1 MAQAGSTAGGWP
13 GTRSTV
19 ERYFEISLY
28 LMIVT
33 GFATLAGTGKL
44 DLLSVLV
51 VLVALALRGYL
62 LLQDRTVVI
71 PERWTSY
78 IAIFYALFYVVDF
91 LLLSGS
97 FVTATTHLVLW
108 ILVVKLFSVHRNR
121 DIVWLCVLAFLSVLA
136 AAVLTVDTLF
146 LAAFALF
153 LLLAVTTFTSWEMKR
168 SAAAAAGRAREAEAG
183 KRRMAWSLSTT
194 AAMLMVSILLGAAGI
209 FFVLPRVTG
218 GYLSQ
223 YAPRNQL
230 VSGFSDDV
238 RLGEIGEIQQ
248 SSQVVMRIEIEGDT
262 QGNHDLMWRGVALAS
277 FDGRRWFNP
286 PHQLTLWMQQQ
297 GRYDLEAAARATR
310 SEAATVVTAPRLIHY
325 RVVMEPVDTNVF
337 FLAPVARELIGSYR
351 SIALDKAG
359 TVYNHDRFRPV
370 TYYAA
375 SSDIARPGAD
385 TLRAAE
391 GAAPDDVLQ
400 QYLAL
405 PALDPRIRDLAEQA
419 TTGAGTNY
427 DRAALI
433 ENYLKTRFGYTL
445 QLPGTPPADPLAH
458 FLFERRQGHCEYF
471 ASAMTVMLRALGVPA
486 RIVNGFRG
494 GEFNDV
500 TGSYIIRARDA
511 HSWVEAYFPGQGWV
525 SFDPT
530 PAGDRPQ
537 PGAWQRF
544 LLYVDAAREFWREW
558 VINYDFTHQNQ
569 LGSTMLE
576 ASRRRRLDTLKWIRD
591 RYRLLVRA
599 AQETQRRAK
608 ESPQEWGLG
617 AVATLAGLLVLVNS
631 RRLWRG
637 WRNRRTAARP
647 ERAPQ
652 AAASIWYERLL
663 KRLARRGWSKRP
675 TQTPEEF
682 VTTLA
687 DPLLQEQVARFTQHY
702 ERARFGESSEDAK
715 KLPELYEEIT
725 ASR

>member
-1 MAQAGSTAGGWP
+1 MAQAGFTAGGLE
-13 GTRSTV
+13 GARSAV

-33 GFATLAGTGKL
+33 GFTTLAGTGKL
-44 DLLSVLV
+44 DLLSVMV
-51 VLVALALRGYL
+51 VLLALALRGYL
-62 LLQDRTVVI
+62 LLQDRTLVI

-78 IAIFYALFYVVDF
+78 TAIFYALFYVVDF

-97 FVTATTHLVLW
+97 FVTATAHLVLF
-108 ILVVKLFSVHRNR
+108 ILVIKLFSVHRNR

-153 LLLAVTTFTSWEMKR
+153 LLLAVATFTSWEMKR
-168 SAAAAAGRAREAEAG
+168 SAAAAAGRAREAAGG

-262 QGNHDLMWRGVALAS
+262 TGSYDLMWRGVALAS
-277 FDGRRWFNP
+277 FDGKRWFNP
-286 PHQLTLWMQQQ
+286 PHQLTLWMEQQ
-297 GRYDLEAAARATR
+297 GRYDLEAAARATHI
-310 SEAATVVTAPRLIHY
+310 EPAALAAPKLIRY

-337 FLAPVARELIGSYR
+337 FLAPVAQELIGNYR

-359 TVYNHDRFRPV
+359 AVYNQDRFRPV

-375 SSDIARPGAD
+375 SSDIARPRAD
-385 TLRAAE
+385 RLRAAE
-391 GAAPDDVLQ
+391 GEPPADILQ
-400 QYLAL
+400 QYLEL
-405 PALDPRIRDLAEQA
+405 PALDPRIRNLAQQV
-419 TTGAGTNY
+419 TSGAGTNY

-445 QLPGTPPADPLAH
+445 QLPSSPPADPLAH

-511 HSWVEAYFPGQGWV
+511 HSWVEAYYPGQGWV
-525 SFDPT
+525 AFDPT
-530 PAGDRPQ
+530 PPADRPGA
-537 PGAWQRF
+537 GAWQRF

-569 LGSTMLE
+569 LGSTMLD
-576 ASRRRRLDTLKWIRD
+576 ASRRHRLDLLEWMRQ

-599 AQETQRRAK
+599 ARETEKRAK
-608 ESPQEWGLG
+608 ESPQEWGMG
-617 AVATLAGLLVLVNS
+617 AVATLASLLVLVNS

-647 ERAPQ
+647 ERAPR

-663 KRLARRGWSKRP
+663 KRLARRGWPKRP
-675 TQTPEEF
+675 SQTAEEF
-682 VTTLA
+682 LATLG
-687 DPLLQEQVARFTQHY
+687 DPLLRQQVAQFTRHY
-702 ERARFGESSEDAK
+702 ERARFGESAEDAK
-715 KLPELYEEIT
+715 KLPELYEEI
-725 ASR
+725 AK